1 MAAIEG
7 SRRAPQADP
16 LSLAT
21 DSPFSYRIQATEMPP
36 RFRLPPLP
44 TYDGATDPIQHINSF
59 NAVMKVARGDTDEV
73 KCQVFPL
80 TLVGAASTWL
90 SRLPPRS
97 IDSFYELSNQFMNN
111 YQSCISKRASASD
124 LFQIRQRKGESLRD
138 FCSRFN
144 LVMNEIPELQASVAY
159 AAFFKAVANE
169 SIIRS
174 LEKSEPATLAE
185 LISR

>member
-21 DSPFSYRIQATEMPP
+21 DSPFSYCIQATEMPP

-73 KCQVFPL
+73 KCQVFLL
-80 TLVGAASTWL
+80 TLGGAASTWL
-90 SRLPPRS
+90 SRLSPRS

-111 YQSCISKRASASD
+111 YQSCISKKASASD
-124 LFQIRQRKGESLRD
+124 LFQI
-138 FCSRFN
+138 C
-144 LVMNEIPELQASVAY
+144 
-159 AAFFKAVANE
+159 
-169 SIIRS
+169 
-174 LEKSEPATLAE
+174 
-185 LISR
+185 

>member
-1 MAAIEG
+1 
-7 SRRAPQADP
+7 
-16 LSLAT
+16 
-21 DSPFSYRIQATEMPP
+21 MPP

-111 YQSCISKRASASD
+111 YQSCISKRASAFD

-174 LEKSEPATLAE
+174 LGKSELATLAE
-185 LISR
+185 LISRHRKYIQ